1 MSHTCHRCGL
11 PIPQGCN
18 VCPNCGATIRR
29 LDAVIRCRHCR
40 RRAPSHLTLCPHCG
54 RHLQPWQPDRLL
66 ILATAV
72 VLVLMWVTLGGQSLR
87 LPSPTRV
94 REQIVAVLPRPV
106 TVEEVLA
113 GEESALPVIA
123 PTATPEEFVIPTPI
137 VVIPLEPELSAEP
150 EAGSVMTPTAV
161 MTATAALTPTVVLTN
176 TVEPIATTAPELPV
190 TPTLTPTP
198 TATVTGTAAATMTAT
213 PTTVVSPTATPSP
226 VANPT
231 ATPTPTA
238 AGDTYTVAPGDTLVV
253 IAERIGRSV
262 PALMAYNGITNPNAL
277 RVGQVLRIP
286 PADYTPPPPPTP
298 TRPRRTATPTSP
310 PATPTPAMTVP
321 APVLVS
327 PGSGSGFRGN
337 EALIYLKWQN
347 PGGLPEGTGN
357 RLVIGVLVGPD
368 TVDWRF
374 RENVGTVT
382 DFQVP
387 AWLFGQAPQEFGR
400 TYIWYVEVVSGDTPV
415 SPPSPRWQFQWQ

>member
-54 RHLQPWQPDRLL
+54 RRLQPWQPDRLL

-72 VLVLMWVTLGGQSLR
+72 VLGLMWVSWGGQSLP
-87 LPSPTRV
+87 LPSPQRIRERV
-94 REQIVAVLPRPV
+94 VAVLPRPV

-113 GEESALPVIA
+113 DEESALLAGA
-123 PTATPEEFVIPTPI
+123 PTATPEDFVIPTPI

-150 EAGSVMTPTAV
+150 EAGSVMTATAV
-161 MTATAALTPTVVLTN
+161 VTATAALTPTVALTN
-176 TVEPIATTAPELPV
+176 TIEPVATTATGVPI

-198 TATVTGTAAATMTAT
+198 TATMTAT
-213 PTTVVSPTATPSP
+213 STAVASPTATPAP

-238 AGDTYTVAPGDTLVV
+238 AGDTYTVAPGDTLVL

-262 PALMAYNGITNPNAL
+262 AALMAYNGITNSNVL
-277 RVGQVLRIP
+277 RAGQVLRIP
-286 PADYTPPPPPTP
+286 PVDYTPPPPPTPTP
-298 TRPRRTATPTSP
+298 TRPRRTATPTPP
-310 PATPTPAMTVP
+310 PATLTPALTVP

-337 EALIYLKWQN
+337 EAPIYLQWQN
-347 PGGLPEGTGN
+347 PGGLPEGAGN

-374 RENVGTVT
+374 QENVGAVT
-382 DFQVP
+382 DFRVP
-387 AWLFGQAPQEFGR
+387 VWLFGQAPQEFGR
-400 TYIWYVEVVSGDTPV
+400 TYVWYVEVVSGDTPI